1 MFTAQAVAIGYEE
14 RKTMSKAPKKAAATA
29 AAAAEEKPVEVTAP
43 AAEAKAVEASPTT
56 EETPTPAKKGKKAEA
71 QAPAVKAPI
80 DEAIE
85 IALASAGT
93 AVDSAQEIQR
103 LRTEVDTLVSKG
115 RRTNMILMYAT
126 LLLLI
131 FGGTGLFG
139 ALVFY
144 KRAYNEFEAVAK
156 VNRDALLVFAGEIN
170 GLVATSKKIDESI
183 ANTAAQ
189 LTTSTAQLEEVKK
202 AMAGFAT
209 AQNNLAQK
217 VSIPPPAPDMK
228 PVENLKAA
236 VDDLSAQTKAIAA
249 KVNELAQRPIPA
261 ASTTVSAPRS
271 LSPPPAPVIRGPGAP
286 QNGSSRRVSERDNML
301 RYP

>member
-1 MFTAQAVAIGYEE
+1 
-14 RKTMSKAPKKAAATA
+14 MSKAPKKAAAA
-29 AAAAEEKPVEVTAP
+29 AASEEKPVEAAAAP
-43 AAEAKAVEASPTT
+43 ATEVKAEDAAPADEEAK
-56 EETPTPAKKGKKAEA
+56 PAKKPKKADAE
-71 QAPAVKAPI
+71 APAVKAPI

-126 LLLLI
+126 LLLLV
-131 FGGTGLFG
+131 FGGSGLFG

-183 ANTAAQ
+183 ANTGQQLAA
-189 LTTSTAQLEEVKK
+189 STAQLEEVKK
-202 AMAGFAT
+202 AMAGFAA

-217 VSIPPPAPDMK
+217 VAAPAPAPDMK

-249 KVNELAQRPIPA
+249 KVNELAQRPTPA
-261 ASTTVSAPRS
+261 AAAAVAAPRS
-271 LSPPPAPVIRGPGAP
+271 LSPPPAPVIRGPGAA

>member
-1 MFTAQAVAIGYEE
+1 
-14 RKTMSKAPKKAAATA
+14 MSKAPKKAAAA
-29 AAAAEEKPVEVTAP
+29 AAASEEKPVEAAAAP
-43 AAEAKAVEASPTT
+43 ATEVKAEDAAPADEEAK
-56 EETPTPAKKGKKAEA
+56 PAKKPKKANAE
-71 QAPAVKAPI
+71 APAVKAPI

-126 LLLLI
+126 LLLLV
-131 FGGTGLFG
+131 FGGSGLFG

-183 ANTAAQ
+183 ANTGQQLAA
-189 LTTSTAQLEEVKK
+189 STAQLEEVKK
-202 AMAGFAT
+202 AMAGFAA

-217 VSIPPPAPDMK
+217 VAAPAPAPDMK

-249 KVNELAQRPIPA
+249 KVNELAQRPTPA
-261 ASTTVSAPRS
+261 AAAAAAAPRS
-271 LSPPPAPVIRGPGAP
+271 LSPPPAPVIRGPGAA

>member
-1 MFTAQAVAIGYEE
+1 
-14 RKTMSKAPKKAAATA
+14 MSKAPKKAAAA
-29 AAAAEEKPVEVTAP
+29 AAPAEEKPAEAAAPATEAKVEDAKEAAP
-43 AAEAKAVEASPTT
+43 AAEEAAKPT
-56 EETPTPAKKGKKAEA
+56 KKAKKAETEVTT
-71 QAPAVKAPI
+71 APAKAPI

-103 LRTEVDTLVSKG
+103 LRSEVDSLVSKG

-126 LLLLI
+126 LLLI
-131 FGGTGLFG
+131 VFGGCGLFG

-170 GLVATSKKIDESI
+170 GLVATSKKIDDSI
-183 ANTAAQ
+183 ASTGQQ
-189 LTTSTAQLEEVKK
+189 LTASNAQLEEVKK
-202 AMAGFAT
+202 ALAGFAT
-209 AQNNLAQK
+209 AQNALVQK
-217 VSIPPPAPDMK
+217 LSVPPPAPDMK
-228 PVENLKAA
+228 PVENLKQGL
-236 VDDLSAQTKAIAA
+236 DDLNAQTKAIAT
-249 KVNELAQRPIPA
+249 KVNELAQRPAAPA
-261 ASTTVSAPRS
+261 ASASSAPRV
-271 LSPPPAPVIRGPGAP
+271 LSPPPAPVIRGPGAA

>member
-1 MFTAQAVAIGYEE
+1 
-14 RKTMSKAPKKAAATA
+14 MSKAPKKAAATA
-29 AAAAEEKPVEVTAP
+29 AEEKPAESAAP
-43 AAEAKAVEASPTT
+43 ATEAKAEEAAP
-56 EETPTPAKKGKKAEA
+56 PADDAPKAAKKAKKADAEP
-71 QAPAVKAPI
+71 QPIKAPI

-103 LRTEVDTLVSKG
+103 LRTEVDALVSKG

-183 ANTAAQ
+183 ANTGAQ
-189 LTTSTAQLEEVKK
+189 LT
-202 AMAGFAT
+202 
-209 AQNNLAQK
+209 
-217 VSIPPPAPDMK
+217 
-228 PVENLKAA
+228 
-236 VDDLSAQTKAIAA
+236 
-249 KVNELAQRPIPA
+249 
-261 ASTTVSAPRS
+261 ASNA
-271 LSPPPAPVIRGPGAP
+271 
-286 QNGSSRRVSERDNML
+286 
-301 RYP
+301 

>member
-1 MFTAQAVAIGYEE
+1 MCQAQADAIGDEE
-14 RKTMSKAPKKAAATA
+14 RRIMSKAPKKAAAKATEEKPA
-29 AAAAEEKPVEVTAP
+29 EAAAPATPDVKAEEAPIAAAAED
-43 AAEAKAVEASPTT
+43 AK
-56 EETPTPAKKGKKAEA
+56 PAKKGKKTEAEA
-71 QAPAVKAPI
+71 APAKAPI

-85 IALASAGT
+85 IALAAAGT

-103 LRTEVDTLVSKG
+103 LRTEVDSLVTKG
-115 RRTNMILMYAT
+115 RRTNLILMYAT

-183 ANTAAQ
+183 ANTGQQ
-189 LTTSTAQLEEVKK
+189 LANGTAQLEEVKK
-202 AMAGFAT
+202 ALATFAA

-217 VSIPPPAPDMK
+217 LAAPPPAPDMK
-228 PVENLKAA
+228 PVEALKQS
-236 VDDLSAQTKAIAA
+236 VDDLHAQTRAIAA
-249 KVNELAQRPIPA
+249 KVNEISQRPVSAAATPA
-261 ASTTVSAPRS
+261 AAPRS
-271 LSPPPAPVIRGPGAP
+271 LTPPPAPVIRGPGAA
-286 QNGSSRRVSERDNML
+286 QNGSSSRVSERDNML

>member
-1 MFTAQAVAIGYEE
+1 MKAEDAAPADEE
-14 RKTMSKAPKKAAATA
+14 AKPAKKPKKAN
-29 AAAAEEKPVEVTAP
+29 AE
-43 AAEAKAVEASPTT
+43 
-56 EETPTPAKKGKKAEA
+56 
-71 QAPAVKAPI
+71 APAVKAPI

-126 LLLLI
+126 LLLLV
-131 FGGTGLFG
+131 FGGSGLFG

-183 ANTAAQ
+183 ANTGQQLAA
-189 LTTSTAQLEEVKK
+189 STAQLEEVKK
-202 AMAGFAT
+202 AMAGFAA

-217 VSIPPPAPDMK
+217 VAAPAPAPDMK

-249 KVNELAQRPIPA
+249 KVNELAQRPTPA
-261 ASTTVSAPRS
+261 AAAAAAAPRS
-271 LSPPPAPVIRGPGAP
+271 LSPPPAPVIRGPGAA

>member
-1 MFTAQAVAIGYEE
+1 
-14 RKTMSKAPKKAAATA
+14 MSKAPKKAAAA
-29 AAAAEEKPVEVTAP
+29 PAEEKPAEATAAP
-43 AAEAKAVEASPTT
+43 AAEAKADDAAPAAEDAK
-56 EETPTPAKKGKKAEA
+56 PAKKGKKAEA
-71 QAPAVKAPI
+71 EKPAAKAPI

-103 LRTEVDTLVSKG
+103 LRAEVDTLVSKG

-126 LLLLI
+126 LLLLV
-131 FGGTGLFG
+131 FGGCGLFG

-183 ANTAAQ
+183 ANTGTQ
-189 LTTSTAQLEEVKK
+189 LSTSTAQLEEVKK
-202 AMAGFAT
+202 ALAGFAA

-217 VSIPPPAPDMK
+217 VATPAPAPDMK
-228 PVENLKAA
+228 PVENLKGAI
-236 VDDLSAQTKAIAA
+236 DDLSAQTKALAA
-249 KVNELAQRPIPA
+249 KVNDLAQRPAPTAAA
-261 ASTTVSAPRS
+261 ASSAPRN
-271 LSPPPAPVIRGPGAP
+271 LSPPPAPVIRGPGAA

>member
-1 MFTAQAVAIGYEE
+1 
-14 RKTMSKAPKKAAATA
+14 MSKAPKKAAA
-29 AAAAEEKPVEVTAP
+29 AAAEEKPAEATAP
-43 AAEAKAVEASPTT
+43 ATEAKGGESAPAT
-56 EETPTPAKKGKKAEA
+56 EDAPKAAKKAKKADAE
-71 QAPAVKAPI
+71 APAVKAPI

-103 LRTEVDTLVSKG
+103 LRTEVDALVSKG

-183 ANTAAQ
+183 ANTGAQ
-189 LTTSTAQLEEVKK
+189 LTASNAQLEEVKK
-202 AMAGFAT
+202 ALSGFAA

-217 VSIPPPAPDMK
+217 VAVPPPAPDMK

-236 VDDLSAQTKAIAA
+236 VDDLSAQTKAIAT
-249 KVNELAQRPIPA
+249 KVNELAQRPSPA
-261 ASTTVSAPRS
+261 ASAAATAPRS
-271 LSPPPAPVIRGPGAP
+271 LSPPPAPVIRGPGAA
-286 QNGSSRRVSERDNML
+286 QNGSNRRVSERDNML

>member
-1 MFTAQAVAIGYEE
+1 
-14 RKTMSKAPKKAAATA
+14 MSKAPKKAAAA
-29 AAAAEEKPVEVTAP
+29 AAPAEEKPTEAAAP
-43 AAEAKAVEASPTT
+43 AAAEAKADEAAPAAD
-56 EETPTPAKKGKKAEA
+56 EAAKPAKKAKKAEA
-71 QAPAVKAPI
+71 EAPAVKAPI

-103 LRTEVDTLVSKG
+103 LRAEVDTLVTKG

-183 ANTAAQ
+183 ANTATQ
-189 LTTSTAQLEEVKK
+189 LTASTAQLEEVKR
-202 AMAGFAT
+202 AMAGFAA

-217 VSIPPPAPDMK
+217 VAIPPPAPDMK
-228 PVENLKAA
+228 PVENLKGT
-236 VDDLSAQTKAIAA
+236 VEDLSSQTKAIAT
-249 KVNELAQRPIPA
+249 KVNEIAQRQTAA
-261 ASTTVSAPRS
+261 ASAASSAPRN
-271 LSPPPAPVIRGPGAP
+271 LTPPPAPVIRGPGAA